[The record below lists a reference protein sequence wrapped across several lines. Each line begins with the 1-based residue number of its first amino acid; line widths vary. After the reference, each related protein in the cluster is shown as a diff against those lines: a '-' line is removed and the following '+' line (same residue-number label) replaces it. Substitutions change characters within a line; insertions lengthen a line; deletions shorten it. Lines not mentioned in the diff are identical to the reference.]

1 MSASQQKVLV
11 SGANGFVGC
20 YVVHNLL
27 ERGYFVRGTVRSAEK
42 GKYLSRLF
50 EPYGHRFELV
60 VVPDIT
66 KEGAFNEAV
75 KGMTAILHT
84 ASPFNFKSDDPKA
97 YIEPAVKGTLGMLQ
111 SAAQNAPSVK
121 RIVVTSSVAS
131 VVHWT
136 SNRPTPWTEDDW
148 NTKSITV
155 VEEQGVQAPDVDKY
169 CASKSL
175 AEKAA
180 WDFKKTNDVSWDL
193 VTLCPPYIFGPVI
206 HECGRTEDLNESVD
220 VLYKAVIKGLP
231 DEPALMRPG
240 ANWVDVLDL
249 AEAHSLALEKAAAGG
264 HRFIIT
270 AGPHVL
276 QEFVN
281 IAHTLNIIPTDT
293 LPREIPERELP
304 TPIVTY
310 DTSKSKNILGLTYKS
325 KDEMMTRFLG
335 DLKRRGWF

>member
-20 YVVHNLL
+20 YVVRNLL
-27 ERGYFVRGTVRSAEK
+27 DKGYFVRGTVRSADK
-42 GKYLSRLF
+42 GKHLTRLF
-50 EPYGHRFELV
+50 EQYGDKFELA

-66 KEGAFNEAV
+66 EEGAFDEAV

-84 ASPFNFKSDDPKA
+84 ASPFNYKSDDPRA
-97 YIEPAVKGTLGMLQ
+97 YIDPAVKGTVGMLQ
-111 SAAQNAPSVK
+111 SAAKNGPSVK

-136 SNRPTPWTEDDW
+136 HTRSTPWTEDDW

-155 VEEQGVQAPDVDKY
+155 VEEQGVNAPDVDKY
-169 CASKSL
+169 CAGKSL

-180 WDFKKTNDVSWDL
+180 WDFKNTNDVPWDV
-193 VTLCPPYIFGPVI
+193 VTLCPPFIFGPVI
-206 HECGRTEDLNESVD
+206 HECSRAEDLNESMD

-231 DEPALMRPG
+231 DEAALVRPG
-240 ANWVDVLDL
+240 ANWIDVLDL
-249 AEAHSLALEKAAAGG
+249 AEAHSLALEKPAAGG
-264 HRFIIT
+264 HRFIVT

-281 IAHTLNIIPTDT
+281 IARSLNVIPTGM

-304 TPIVTY
+304 DPIVTY
-310 DTSKSKNILGLTYKS
+310 DTAKSKNILGLRYRS
-325 KDEMMTRFLG
+325 KEEMMTRFLE
-335 DLKRRGWF
+335 DLKRREWY

>member
-1 MSASQQKVLV
+1 MSVSEQKVLV

-20 YVVHNLL
+20 YVVRNLL

-42 GKYLSRLF
+42 GKHLTRLF
-50 EPYGHRFELV
+50 EQYGDRFELV

-66 KEGAFNEAV
+66 KEGAFDEAV

-84 ASPFNFKSDDPKA
+84 ASPFNYKSDDPKA
-97 YIEPAVKGTLGMLQ
+97 YIDPAVKGTVGMLQ
-111 SAAQNAPSVK
+111 SAAQNAQ

-136 SNRPTPWTEDDW
+136 STRSTPWTEDDW

-180 WDFKKTNDVSWDL
+180 WDFKKAHDVPWDL
-193 VTLCPPYIFGPVI
+193 VTLCPPFIFGPVI
-206 HECGRTEDLNESVD
+206 HECSRPEDLNESVD

-231 DEPALMRPG
+231 DKTALLRPG

-249 AEAHSLALEKAAAGG
+249 AEAHSLALEKPAAGG

-281 IAHTLNIIPTDT
+281 IAHSLNIIPTDR
-293 LPREIPERELP
+293 LPREIPEGELP
-304 TPIVTY
+304 APIVTY
-310 DTSKSKNILGLTYKS
+310 DTSKSKNVLGLRYQN
-325 KDEMMTRFLG
+325 KDEMMTRFLE
-335 DLKRRGWF
+335 DLKMRGWC

>member
-20 YVVHNLL
+20 YVVRNLL
-27 ERGYFVRGTVRSAEK
+27 ERGHFVRGTVRSAEK
-42 GKYLSRLF
+42 GKHLTHLF
-50 EPYGHRFELV
+50 EQYGDRFELV

-66 KEGAFNEAV
+66 KEGAFDQAV
-75 KGMTAILHT
+75 KGMSAILHT
-84 ASPFNFKSDDPKA
+84 ASPFNYKSNDPNA
-97 YIEPAVKGTLGMLQ
+97 YIDPAVQGTVGMLQ

-121 RIVVTSSVAS
+121 RIVVTSSVAA

-136 SNRPTPWTEDDW
+136 STRPTPWTEDDW
-148 NTKSITV
+148 NTKSISV
-155 VEEQGVQAPDVDKY
+155 VEEQGVHAPDVDKY

-180 WDFKKTNDVSWDL
+180 WDFKKAHNVPWDL

-206 HECGRTEDLNESVD
+206 HECSRAEDLNESID

-231 DEPALMRPG
+231 DETALMRPG

-264 HRFIIT
+264 HRFIVT

-281 IAHTLNIIPTDT
+281 IAHSLNIIPTGT
-293 LPREIPERELP
+293 LPCEIPERELP
-304 TPIVTY
+304 APIVTY
-310 DTSKSKNILGLTYKS
+310 DTSKSKNILGLTYQS
-325 KDEMMTRFLG
+325 KDEMMTRFLE
-335 DLKRRGWF
+335 DLKKRRWY